1 MNMKMTLGSLPSPLG
16 ALLVA
21 CDEAGCVRG
30 LEFSGRRAR
39 LHRNL
44 REHYGSY
51 TLADAAAPA
60 VVAHAL
66 RRYFDG
72 DHAAIEEVEVRTA
85 GTPFQERTWA
95 QLRAIPAGCT
105 RTYGEIGKAAG
116 IADWRSAIGAGA
128 AIGANP
134 VAILVPCHRVIG
146 AAGNLKGYAW
156 GLHRKQ
162 WLLEHEHALP
172 AAVAGPE
179 MASLF

>member
-1 MNMKMTLGSLPSPLG
+1 
-16 ALLVA
+16 
-21 CDEAGCVRG
+21 

-72 DHAAIEEVEVRTA
+72 EHAAIEQVDVRTA

-105 RTYGEIGKAAG
+105 RTYGDVGKAAG
-116 IADWRSAIGAGA
+116 ITDWRAAIDAGA

-134 VAILVPCHRVIG
+134 VAILVPCHRVVG

-162 WLLEHEHALP
+162 WLLEHEHALA

-179 MASLF
+179 TASLF